1 MSFLNEN
8 LVLQSGHSNFLSP
21 VWTTLQSKILS
32 NFKWPSTFAF
42 LSKKCYILTIS
53 FIVSPAQISKS
64 LLTEKPQFSDIE
76 KKRGSL
82 ILNQTYLFFRI
93 SFVERKYDNFRFFR
107 VIKHFFSRKI
117 SRFSRKTLMRNFTK
131 QRNIFAIFW
140 EIVQYFFHLN
150 FFPQKSR

>member
-117 SRFSRKTLMRNFTK
+117 SLFSRKRLMRNFTK

>member
-107 VIKHFFSRKI
+107 VIKHFFIAKNFAFFAKKI
-117 SRFSRKTLMRNFTK
+117 NAKFHETEKHFCNFLG
-131 QRNIFAIFW
+131 NCPI
-140 EIVQYFFHLN
+140 
-150 FFPQKSR
+150 FFPFELLFAKK

>member
-117 SRFSRKTLMRNFTK
+117 SLFSRKRLMRNFTK

-150 FFPQKSR
+150 FFSQKSR